1 MEISARIETLTRISS
16 FGAKNFVVEDYQ
28 RGYKW
33 TKQQVL
39 DLLDDVKDFIE
50 NDQNTGKAYCLQPVV
65 VIEKDENNSELVD
78 GQQRLTTI
86 FLIASYI
93 GQCNFSINY
102 NTRKESDTFLN
113 QHIAVDNQKIIN
125 DDWRNFCT
133 EYPHLDNVDN
143 YHLYHA
149 YKYIHEWFSANDHS
163 KYKKADI
170 FLDRLGV
177 IYYQP
182 EMTNGMTPQKIFRNI
197 NSNKI
202 ELTNAEL
209 IKGILII
216 NGVKEPDALHEL
228 HEKLDIA
235 KEWDKIENALH
246 NDQLW
251 YFLNPSR
258 TYRNRIEFLFE
269 LYAFIY
275 VDNFKRDR
283 EDPYC
288 LFHALND
295 KNLNHVWNETVQIFN
310 IITDWFDDTNLE
322 MYHFV
327 GYVIAAELFSIKE
340 LIVFW
345 NSETKDSFLKF
356 LKIEILN
363 KIGDDEKIR
372 NASYRKSK
380 PEVTRKLLL
389 HNILSLRQKDET
401 HTTPTWAS
409 RFRFDLFISE
419 KWSLEHIHAQKEA
432 PRDSF
437 ENLRP
442 WIVATVES
450 LKISGKW
457 NEKLEEYNDLGQ
469 MNEFESIE
477 DWAVAKN
484 CDPKLAV
491 LVDHVTNFERTI
503 SGGQED
509 KDNIENLAL
518 LSHGMNSSIGNGYF
532 NEKRAAI
539 IEYDKKGRYLLP
551 TTKNVFLK
559 FYSINDTNPFEW
571 GRNDKNA
578 YLNDIRTKINSFR
591 EEMN

>member
-1 MEISARIETLTRISS
+1 MEVSDRIETLTKISS
-16 FGAKNFVVEDYQ
+16 LNYKKFTVEDYQ

-33 TKQQVL
+33 TKQQVY

-50 NDQNTGKAYCLQPVV
+50 NDQNIGKAYCLQPIV
-65 VIEKDENNSELVD
+65 VIEKDENHCELVD

-86 FLIASYI
+86 FTIISYI
-93 GQCNFSINY
+93 GKCNFSINY

-113 QHIAVDNQKIIN
+113 QYVALNDDKIIN
-125 DDWRNFCT
+125 CDWRDFCA
-133 EYPHLDNVDN
+133 EYPHLNTVDN

-149 YKYIHEWFSANDHS
+149 YKYIHEWFSSKDHL

-170 FLDRLGV
+170 FLERLGL

-216 NGVKEPDALHEL
+216 NGVKEPDPIHEL
-228 HEKLDIA
+228 HEQLNIA

-275 VDNFKRDR
+275 VPDFKMDR

-288 LFHALND
+288 LFHALNNR
-295 KNLNHVWNETVQIFN
+295 NLNHVWNETVQIFN

-322 MYHFV
+322 MYHCV
-327 GYVIAAELFSIKE
+327 GYVIAAELFSINE

-345 NSETKDSFLKF
+345 NSKTKDSFLKF
-356 LKIEILN
+356 LIIEILN
-363 KIGDDEKIR
+363 KVGDDEKIR
-372 NASYRKSK
+372 NASYTKSRK
-380 PEVTRKLLL
+380 EVTRILLL

-401 HTTPTWAS
+401 LTTPTWAS
-409 RFRFDLFISE
+409 RFRYDLFISE
-419 KWSLEHIHAQKEA
+419 KWSLEHIHAQREA

-437 ENLRP
+437 ENLRS
-442 WIVATVES
+442 WISSTVKS
-450 LKISGKW
+450 LMLADKW
-457 NEKLEEYNDLGQ
+457 NEELEEYSDLKK
-469 MNEFESIE
+469 MADFESIDE
-477 DWAVAKN
+477 WAIAKN
-484 CDPKLAV
+484 CDPKLA
-491 LVDHVTNFERTI
+491 LLIDHVTNFERTI
-503 SGGQED
+503 SDGQED
-509 KDNIENLAL
+509 KHNIENLAL

-532 NEKRAAI
+532 NQKRAAI

-559 FYSINDTNPFEW
+559 FYSTNDTNPFEW
-571 GRNDKNA
+571 GKNDKDA
-578 YLNDIRTKINSFR
+578 YLNDISSKINNFR
-591 EEMN
+591 KEMN